1 MTWSLGERQAL
12 RGCIGTFGPYENF
25 YETLAEFARASASRD
40 TRFQPIS
47 PWEAHSG
54 QLSVTVSLLVD
65 FEHNLSLDH
74 IVQSWDPVTEGISIE
89 FSTLLAGDDGARDD
103 GARDDG
109 ARDDSARGD
118 GARGDRT
125 RIEAVRRKK
134 YHATYLPDVT
144 PSLGWDVQRVV
155 AELCRKSGYGG
166 AVTDGLLRQA
176 RFTTYRS
183 VRASMTHKEYLRQ
196 CRRDDRSLDAAC
208 E

>member
-12 RGCIGTFGPYENF
+12 RGCIGTFAPYENF

-47 PWEAHSG
+47 PREAHSG

-65 FEHNLSLDH
+65 FHHNLSLDH
-74 IVQSWDPVTEGISIE
+74 IVHSWDPITEGLSIE
-89 FSTLLAGDDGARDD
+89 FSTLLAGDDG
-103 GARDDG
+103 
-109 ARDDSARGD
+109 
-118 GARGDRT
+118 T

-166 AVTDGLLRQA
+166 AVTDDLLRQA

-183 VRASMTHKEYLRQ
+183 VKASMTHTEYLRQ
-196 CRRDDRSLDAAC
+196 CLRDDRSSEAAC